1 MFLFLYSFGIET
13 INTFIHS
20 RISLEK
26 HTRFQTKTAQK
37 PYPLGR
43 HIPNYMA
50 YKRKYPQVLKPA
62 ATTEGA
68 AGVFQ
73 NFLDL
78 LLKNHATT
86 T

>member
-1 MFLFLYSFGIET
+1 M
-13 INTFIHS
+13 HS
-20 RISLEK
+20 RGSLEN

-37 PYPLGR
+37 QYPLGR

-50 YKRKYPQVLKPA
+50 YKREYPSVLKPA

>member
-20 RISLEK
+20 RSSLEN

-37 PYPLGR
+37 RYPLER
-43 HIPNYMA
+43 HIPNYVA
-50 YKRKYPQVLKPA
+50 YKREYPSVLKPA
-62 ATTEGA
+62 TTTEGA